1 MISTTTYPIEANLP
15 NAAKVCSACKTN
27 MRVTH
32 CLQENGS
39 FFVWLKCA
47 EKNCSEHM
55 LLRLSAT
62 DLADKAALASTR
74 QLGA

>member
-15 NAAKVCSACKTN
+15 NTAKVCSACKTD

-39 FFVWLKCA
+39 FFVWLKCT
-47 EKNCSEHM
+47 ENNCSGQM

-62 DLADKAALASTR
+62 DLADKAARASTR
-74 QLGA
+74 QSGG